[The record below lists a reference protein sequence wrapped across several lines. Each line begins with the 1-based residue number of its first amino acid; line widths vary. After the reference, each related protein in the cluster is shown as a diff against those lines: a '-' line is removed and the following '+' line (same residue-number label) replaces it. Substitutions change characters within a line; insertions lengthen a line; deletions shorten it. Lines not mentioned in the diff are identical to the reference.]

1 MRDAM
6 RYTTILAFVVG
17 ILGCGSNPKPR
28 GDASTEEE
36 VMSAP
41 NWFARGNHLRETNK
55 EDAIKAYTEA
65 IRLEPSMEAAFFNRA
80 LTYSEL
86 GLDKEAVK
94 DKDSLMI
101 RKSELA
107 KKLQGLFGVVVAA
120 NISMGTSAA
129 EAGNWDLALEK
140 YNVALTYDPKSS
152 DAHVGR
158 GSVFSQKG
166 KFEDAIAEFD
176 LALESN
182 PRSALAFH
190 NRGRTNFARSQFE
203 KAVADFTKA
212 IEVDPNEPSTYK
224 ERARAFESLGQF
236 ANAEKDREEASRLE
250 AKRKGGKSSTSRG
263 TQPEE

>member
-65 IRLEPSMEAAFFNRA
+65 IRLEPSMEAAYFNRA

-94 DKDSLMI
+94 DMDSLMT
-101 RKSELA
+101 RRSELA
-107 KKLQGLFGVVVAA
+107 KKLQGLFGVIVAA
-120 NISMGTSAA
+120 NISMGTNAA
-129 EAGNWDLALEK
+129 DSGNLDLALEK
-140 YNVALTYDPKSS
+140 YNIALTYDPNSS

-158 GSVFSQKG
+158 GFVFSQKG
-166 KFEDAIAEFD
+166 RFEDAIAEFD
-176 LALESN
+176 RALESN
-182 PRSALAFH
+182 PKSALAFH
-190 NRGRTNFARSQFE
+190 NRGQTNIARSEFDQ
-203 KAVADFTKA
+203 AVADFTKA
-212 IEVDPNEPSTYK
+212 IELDPNEPSAYR
-224 ERARAFESLGQF
+224 ERARAYESLGQL
-236 ANAEKDREEASRLE
+236 ANAKKDRQEASRLG
-250 AKRKGGKSSTSRG
+250 AKRKGSKHD
-263 TQPEE
+263 